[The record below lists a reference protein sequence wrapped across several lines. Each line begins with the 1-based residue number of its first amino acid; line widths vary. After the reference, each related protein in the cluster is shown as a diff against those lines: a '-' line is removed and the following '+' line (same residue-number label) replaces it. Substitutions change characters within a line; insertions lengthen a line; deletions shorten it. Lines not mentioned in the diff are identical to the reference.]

1 MNELKSNNGTIR
13 TTQSGNTS
21 NVSTYVRREEKTYVR
36 RYSLAKKDLSTWIR
50 NNQVGDEDK
59 ILHPS
64 LRQFKAQE
72 AASDPER
79 REKAKLLM
87 VCVGIAL
94 VLLLIIPAVKL
105 AMNYLVI
112 GEIRVEGSSLY
123 SETELLEAVELEV
136 GDGLPIL
143 KASKAEEKIMNN
155 LSYLQSCEISFEL
168 PNVLIFSLVD
178 EAPALY
184 AEIDGECYVLTSSL
198 RVLER
203 TDDENILSDLLYV
216 ELPRVGRAMV
226 GEEIVLEGTNTD
238 YIAEFFRLI
247 NESDLKGRL
256 GKVYFDKKFDIV
268 ASVDGKFRVLF
279 GSPSEMELKIATVAK
294 MIEDNGERCQSFGIV
309 DVRVTDVCGITLD
322 ADIDPENRE

>member
-1 MNELKSNNGTIR
+1 MNELKSNNGTVR

-21 NVSTYVRREEKTYVR
+21 NVSTYVKREEKTYVR
-36 RYSLAKKDLSTWIR
+36 RYSLPKKDLSTWIS
-50 NNQVGDEDK
+50 NNQVGDEYK

-123 SETELLEAVELEV
+123 SGTELLEAVELEV

-168 PNVLIFSLVD
+168 PNVLIFRLVD

-184 AEIDGECYVLTSSL
+184 AEIDGEYYVLTSSL

-216 ELPRVGRAMV
+216 ELPRVDRAMV

-238 YIAEFFRLI
+238 YIAEFFRLV

-279 GSPSEMELKIATVAK
+279 G
-294 MIEDNGERCQSFGIV
+294 
-309 DVRVTDVCGITLD
+309 
-322 ADIDPENRE
+322 